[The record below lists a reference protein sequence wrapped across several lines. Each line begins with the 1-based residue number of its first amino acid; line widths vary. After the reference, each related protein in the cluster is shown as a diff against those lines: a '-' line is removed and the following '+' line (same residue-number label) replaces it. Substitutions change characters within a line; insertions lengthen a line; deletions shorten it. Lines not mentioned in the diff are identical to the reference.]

1 MYYTIAA
8 TTTMAFKPFANEA
21 SLLRRVECVIK
32 RHDNNYFVGW
42 TDEQLSALDDD
53 VRPTRALDA
62 AEASLVS
69 KNERLLNKKL
79 SESDEATKLCDDVR
93 SGTFTLLTS
102 VKTEAAKA
110 WKSASGQYDAS
121 RATHG
126 IGKIYN

>member
-1 MYYTIAA
+1 
-8 TTTMAFKPFANEA
+8 MAFKPFAKEA
-21 SLLRRVECVIK
+21 SLQRRVECVIK

-53 VRPTRALDA
+53 VRPSRALDA

-79 SESDEATKLCDDVR
+79 AWAWVSESDEATKLRDDVR
-93 SGTFTLLTS
+93 SGTFTSLTS
-102 VKTEAAKA
+102 VKTEAAKT

>member
-1 MYYTIAA
+1 
-8 TTTMAFKPFANEA
+8 MAFKPFAKDA

-32 RHDNNYFVGW
+32 RHDNEYFVGW
-42 TDEQLSALDDD
+42 TDQQLSALDAD
-53 VRPTRALDA
+53 VRPSRALDP

-79 SESDEATKLCDDVR
+79 AWAWVSESDEATKLREDVQ
-93 SGTFTLLTS
+93 SGNFKSLTS

-110 WKSASGQYDAS
+110 WKAASGQYDAS